1 MYYIGYLIYA
11 VVIGAIVFLPAANDL
26 VVTAYAL
33 ATEITVGCLAV
44 AALPALQFGY
54 YNARGFKGQFYY
66 ERLISVANTSGNTVV
81 SLGLIGTFVG
91 LTNMI
96 AKIAS
101 AIGGEGGSMD
111 EQIALIM
118 SAIGES
124 LDAMSFAFLTSVM
137 GVAASV
143 TIFCATVYFK
153 MYFDKN
159 DEKNVA
165 GGETSGEIGA
175 RIELLEAEQN
185 KLRGFISKLTGASI
199 DRQEMSSIIVS
210 NTLQVKSLAKM
221 LGDLEKSV
229 TSHVETN
236 EGHDKTMVELT
247 SAIKAM
253 ESCQHQ
259 QLKFMSALYKDV
271 AALRGNSEVAIA
283 GAEKQRGRVDNLL
296 SGLKRSLENI

>member
-11 VVIGAIVFLPAANDL
+11 VVIGAIVFLPAAKDL

-33 ATEITVGCLAV
+33 ATEITVGCLVV

-54 YNARGFKGQFYY
+54 YHARGFKGQFYY
-66 ERLISVANTSGNTVV
+66 ERLVSVSNTSGNTVV

-159 DEKNVA
+159 DDADESNV
-165 GGETSGEIGA
+165 TSDAVGA
-175 RIELLEAEQN
+175 RIDQLEVEQ
-185 KLRGFISKLTGASI
+185 KKILGFVSKLTGASV
-199 DRQEMSSIIVS
+199 DRQELSSIIVS
-210 NTLQVKSLAKM
+210 NTLQAKSVTRL
-221 LGDLEKSV
+221 LGEFEKSV

-236 EGHDKTMVELT
+236 EGHSKAMAELT

-253 ESCQHQ
+253 ENCQMQ
-259 QLKFMSALYKDV
+259 QLQFMSALYKDV
-271 AALRGNSEVAIA
+271 AVLKDNSGVAIA
-283 GAEKQRGRVDNLL
+283 GAEKQRSKVDGIL
-296 SGLKRSLENI
+296 SGLKKSLEHI